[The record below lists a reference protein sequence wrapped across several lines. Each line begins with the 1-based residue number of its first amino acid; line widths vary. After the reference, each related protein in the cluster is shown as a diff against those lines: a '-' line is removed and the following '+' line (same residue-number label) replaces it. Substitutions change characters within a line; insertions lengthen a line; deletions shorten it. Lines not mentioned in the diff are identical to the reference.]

1 MPVKPFL
8 GKLMLFGGA
17 AGFTGVFFINW
28 CHMVYQCGC
37 TFLWTGGAVHCN
49 IQQAGPPDC
58 PWCARMDLA
67 SIAFFAVLG
76 TQALVSFWPGPTK
89 WVRVLAALAA
99 SPISAMAVGWII
111 GWYVGYWI

>member
-1 MPVKPFL
+1 MPVKR
-8 GKLMLFGGA
+8 LFAKALLFASA

-37 TFLWTGGAVHCN
+37 TFMWAGGAAHCN

-67 SIAFFAVLG
+67 SIAFFSVLG
-76 TQALVSFWPGPTK
+76 AQALVSFWPGRLRAI
-89 WVRVLAALAA
+89 RVILAFAA
-99 SPISAMAVGWII
+99 SPVSAAIVGWII
-111 GWYVGYWI
+111 GWYVGYWD